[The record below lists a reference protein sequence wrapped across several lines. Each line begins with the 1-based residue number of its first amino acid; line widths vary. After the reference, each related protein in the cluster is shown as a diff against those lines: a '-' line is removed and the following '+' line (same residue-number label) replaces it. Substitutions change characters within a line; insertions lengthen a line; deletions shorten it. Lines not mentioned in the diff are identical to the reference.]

1 MTKRKTHAPPATAAT
16 PATPARLT
24 HAQAFALLEAEIDAV
39 PDTALV
45 PIVTDIT
52 QSAETA
58 FVAADRLDTLMSA
71 LAKLPA
77 EHFVFEKVRK
87 LRLYTG
93 ALLYAHVLAMAPKR
107 ETELSAML
115 QEATPLRH
123 KLLVMAEALGEL
135 GLVSAEH
142 VAAIRSGQG
151 HHDTANDLT
160 ALASLYDGSWARIG
174 SQVPI
179 TRAEVDRAAV
189 LGTRLIAALGDRR
202 YEADALERTK
212 DARRTRARAYALFM
226 DAYDTC
232 QQGVTFLRW
241 KQGDV
246 DRYVPSIHPRRPRR
260 PETDGPEA
268 LVDSGTAAEPTP
280 TPEPTPP
287 QALAPA
293 DALASA

>member
-1 MTKRKTHAPPATAAT
+1 MTKRKTVSTT
-16 PATPARLT
+16 PATLIGLT
-24 HAQAFALLEAEIDAV
+24 HAQAFAQVEAEIDAV
-39 PDTALV
+39 PDAALI
-45 PIVTDIT
+45 PIITDIT

-58 FVAADRLDTLMSA
+58 FVAADRLDTLMSE
-71 LAKLPA
+71 LATLPTA
-77 EHFVFEKVRK
+77 HFAFEKARK

-93 ALLYAHVLAMAPKR
+93 ALLYTHVLAMAPKG
-107 ETELSAML
+107 ETELKAML
-115 QEATPLRH
+115 QEAIPLRH

-135 GLVSAEH
+135 GLVSSEH
-142 VAAIRSGQG
+142 VAAIRSGHG

-160 ALASLYDGSWARIG
+160 ALASLYEGSWGRLG

-202 YEADALERTK
+202 YEADALEHTK

-226 DAYDTC
+226 DVYDTC
-232 QQGVTFLRW
+232 QQGVWFLRW

-260 PETDGPEA
+260 PRSEESEVVSDAGGVVEP
-268 LVDSGTAAEPTP
+268 AAADELEPS
-280 TPEPTPP
+280 PP
-287 QALAPA
+287 QVVEPA
-293 DALASA
+293 DELGSE